1 MRKELY
7 VRHISARATE
17 TDIRKLFA
25 VAGTVTSVHM
35 ITDPVSGQ
43 FKGCAFVGMAT
54 VEEAQD
60 ALETLDGALLIDRV
74 LIVSEARPQK
84 PKERPAAGRG
94 GRGGQRRR

>member
-17 TDIRKLFA
+17 NDIRKLFA

-35 ITDPVSGQ
+35 INDPVNGQ

-54 VEEAQD
+54 VDEAKE

-74 LIVSEARPQK
+74 LIVSEARAQK
-84 PKERPAAGRG
+84 PKERPGARG
-94 GRGGQRRR
+94 GRGRSRR

>member
-7 VRHISARATE
+7 VRHISAKATE
-17 TDIRKLFA
+17 ADIRRLFT

-54 VEEAQD
+54 IDEAKE

-84 PKERPAAGRG
+84 PKANPSPRG
-94 GRGGQRRR
+94 GRGRQRR